1 MSHSTIITASSI
13 AVVSD
18 ISVLQGQSVTKGQT
32 VLTLHIMGT
41 DLPVVASHTGRVK
54 RVWVKVDDEVE
65 VEQKLLEIV
74 DESQMAVTEATEARV
89 MSSTDKALSEFE
101 ERKALTLDE
110 ARSTQLAKRQ
120 AQGFRSARQN
130 LAQICD
136 VQQFMEYGQ
145 FAVAAQRQRRDYQQ
159 LKTATAADG
168 IITGVGEINRP
179 QGASASTQAYK
190 TAIVI
195 NDYSVLAGTQ
205 GFFHHQKLDR
215 ILAVAQAQSLPVI
228 MFTEGGGGRP
238 GDTDITIVNSGL
250 QCASFSSWA
259 ALSDVVPRIAI
270 ANGYCFAGNAALF
283 GAADIRIATKKSWIG
298 MAGPAMIE
306 GGGLGKVSPKDIGP
320 IETQA
325 SNGVVDIVA
334 DDEIHAS
341 ELAKRCLG
349 YFQGP
354 IEYSPK
360 EQVEKDAQQIA
371 LRDVLPDDRRFVYD
385 IRKAIAILGDE
396 DSFTELQRKFGGAI
410 ITGFMRMQGKPVG
423 VLASDCKVLGGAI
436 DVEAGEKAAEF
447 MRLCNAFSIP
457 LISLC
462 DTPGFMVGPEHEQ
475 RGAVR
480 RLSAL
485 FTSGAKLTVPLIAV
499 AIRKCYGL
507 GAQALLGGSTM
518 KPQYML
524 SWPTGEF
531 GGMGLEGA
539 VKLGFSKELA
549 AQEDPHARQ
558 QLFEKLVAKQY
569 ANGQATEVA
578 SVLEI
583 DAVIDPANTR
593 TAILQTLFS

>member
-13 AVVSD
+13 AVVSE

-41 DLPVVASHTGRVK
+41 DLPVVASHSGKVK
-54 RVWVKVDDEVE
+54 HVWVKVDDEVDF
-65 VEQKLLEIV
+65 EQELLEIEN
-74 DESQMAVTEATEARV
+74 ESHLATEAQV
-89 MSSTDKALSEFE
+89 MSSTGKALNEFK
-101 ERKALTLDE
+101 ERRATTLDD
-110 ARSTQLAKRQ
+110 ARGAQLAKRQ

-130 LAQICD
+130 LAQLCD
-136 VQQFMEYGQ
+136 PQQFMEYGQ

-159 LKTATAADG
+159 LQSATAADG
-168 IITGVGEINRP
+168 IITGVGEVNRP
-179 QGASASTQAYK
+179 EGVSASTQAYK
-190 TAIVI
+190 TALVI

-259 ALSDVVPRIAI
+259 ALSDVVPRIAV

-306 GGGLGKVSPKDIGP
+306 GGGLGKVNAKDIGP

-334 DDEIHAS
+334 DDEVHAS

-349 YFQGP
+349 YFQGA
-354 IEYSPK
+354 IEYSPQD
-360 EQVEKDAQQIA
+360 QVEKDAQQAA
-371 LRDVLPDDRRFVYD
+371 LREVLPDDRRFVYE

-396 DSFTELQRKFGGAI
+396 DSFTELKRQFGGAI
-410 ITGFMRMQGKPVG
+410 ITGFMRIHGKPVG

-436 DVEAGEKAAEF
+436 DVEAGEKASEF

-462 DTPGFMVGPEHEQ
+462 DTPGFMVGPQHEQ
-475 RGAVR
+475 QGAVR

-518 KPQYML
+518 KPDYML

-558 QLFEKLVAKQY
+558 QLFEKLVATQY

-583 DAVIDPANTR
+583 DAVIDPENTR
-593 TAILQTLFS
+593 KVIIQTLFS